1 MMNETDLSRVDLNL
15 LTLFETVMKERHVGR
30 AAERLNLSPSAVSHG
45 LGRLRRLLNDALFVR
60 HPKGLN
66 PTERA
71 VLLEP
76 LVADLLARAR
86 SLIGGALTFD
96 PSHSQRHFRLGTVDA
111 IGSVIIPP
119 LFSDLGCNAPQ
130 VTIGVTTIFPQEAV
144 AALDAGRIDAA
155 LLPNFD
161 YPARMAVARLY
172 PEDFVFAVRNGHPLP
187 EQPSLAEFAGGAHLL
202 VSAEGGRRGFVDDLL
217 ERHGLKRHVALT
229 VPSFLWALAVIGE
242 TDLIAAAPRTL
253 AQRHAARFG
262 VELRAPPVPIQPDHI
277 CLVMPK
283 AVAGDPAMQWLAD
296 RVAKASAS
304 GSY

>member
-1 MMNETDLSRVDLNL
+1 MLNQTDLSRVDLNL

-30 AAERLNLSPSAVSHG
+30 AAEQLHLSPSAVSHG
-45 LGRLRRLLNDALFVR
+45 LGRLRRLLNDPLFVR

-71 VLLEP
+71 LLLEP

-86 SLIGGALTFD
+86 SLIGGAPTFTPAQSD
-96 PSHSQRHFRLGTVDA
+96 RRFRLGTVDA

-119 LFSDLGCNAPQ
+119 LLADLGSSAPQ
-130 VTIGVTTIFPQEAV
+130 VTIGVTNVFPQEAV

-161 YPARMAVARLY
+161 YPARMAVTHLY
-172 PEDFVFAVRNGHPLP
+172 PEDFVFAVRRGHPLP
-187 EQPSLAEFAGGAHLL
+187 ERPSLAEFAGGAHLL
-202 VSAEGGRRGFVDDLL
+202 VSAEGGRRGFIDDLL
-217 ERHGLKRHVALT
+217 DRHGLKRRVALT
-229 VPSFLWALAVIGE
+229 VPSFLWALAVLGE
-242 TDLIAAAPRTL
+242 TDLIAAAPRSL

-262 VELRAPPVPIQPDHI
+262 VELREPPLPIQPDHI

-283 AVAGDPAMQWLAD
+283 AVSEYPAMQWLAD

-304 GSY
+304 GPF

>member
-1 MMNETDLSRVDLNL
+1 MLNETDLSRVDLNL
-15 LTLFETVMKERHVGR
+15 LTLFEVVTRERHVGR

-45 LGRLRRLLNDALFVR
+45 LGRLRRLLNDPLFIR

-86 SLIGGALTFD
+86 SLIGGALTFN
-96 PSHSQRHFRLGTVDA
+96 PAHSDRRFRLGTVDA
-111 IGSVIIPP
+111 IGSVVIPP
-119 LFSDLGCNAPQ
+119 LLADLGCSAPL
-130 VTIGVTTIFPQEAV
+130 VTIAVTTIFPQEAV

-161 YPARMAVARLY
+161 YPARMAVTRLY
-172 PEDFVFAVRNGHPLP
+172 PEDFVFAVREGHPLP
-187 EQPSLAEFAGGAHLL
+187 ERPSLADFAGGAHLL
-202 VSAEGGRRGFVDDLL
+202 VSAEAGRRGFVDDLL
-217 ERHGLKRHVALT
+217 ERHGLKRRIALT
-229 VPSFLWALAVIGE
+229 VPSFLWALAVLGE

-253 AQRHAARFG
+253 AERHAARFG
-262 VELRAPPVPIQPDHI
+262 VRLREPPMAIQPDHI

-283 AVAGDPAMQWLAD
+283 AAAADPAMNWLVD
-296 RVAKASAS
+296 RLANASAAWPA
-304 GSY
+304 